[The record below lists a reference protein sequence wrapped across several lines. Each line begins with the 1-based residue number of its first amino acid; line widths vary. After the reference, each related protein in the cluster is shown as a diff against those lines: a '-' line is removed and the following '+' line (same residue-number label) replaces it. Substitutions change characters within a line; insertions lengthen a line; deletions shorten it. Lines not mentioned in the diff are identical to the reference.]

1 MQFYNRNIL
10 APPTLQI
17 YIMTQKING
26 DSEFL
31 QTFGFI
37 SNEARKNLVVFF
49 LVLLVFSNVFFVYRN
64 IQLENTIN
72 KLNQEK
78 LQLSLDLSNKI
89 TEEVR
94 KQITPATIRIEEAAS
109 KVDSVANETNFILKA
124 KHSTSSK

>member
-1 MQFYNRNIL
+1 MKTINYL
-10 APPTLQI
+10 I

-109 KVDSVANETNFILKA
+109 KVDSVANETNFILKT